1 MLSSGKMNGSQ
12 HEVAAHLLKAL
23 PLRKASRGKALASII
38 SGISNLLEDN
48 TYKDSIAVWLL
59 LTRLQRRIMEKPE
72 SSSVSDHV

>member
-12 HEVAAHLLKAL
+12 HKVAAHLLKAL